1 MFSQALG
8 TMDQWTDLTAV
19 LRLSVPRA
27 GLRHLEGT
35 TKEASAILMSKYLH
49 EEKSSSWDIS
59 GSFY

>member
-19 LRLSVPRA
+19 LLVPRA

-59 GSFY
+59 GSFC